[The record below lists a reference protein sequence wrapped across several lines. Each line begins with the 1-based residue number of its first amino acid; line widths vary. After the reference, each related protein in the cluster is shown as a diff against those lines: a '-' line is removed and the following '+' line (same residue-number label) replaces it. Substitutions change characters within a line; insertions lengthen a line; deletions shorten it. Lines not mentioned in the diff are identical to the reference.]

1 MTFNHGKSALLV
13 IDVQNGVV
21 LNAFEKDAVV
31 VQINKA
37 IDSARASNLPVI
49 WVQHSEEEMPIGS
62 HYWEIIPELVPE
74 DHDGRVEKIHGSSF
88 LETDLANILQE
99 HDISHLYITGAQSEN
114 CVNATTVDALERG
127 YRVSLVS
134 DAHTTDDGSVVATI
148 NGKFVESSARGEA
161 IEVKNLDQL
170 LPLACSNLEL
180 CRSIL
185 IRRQEPF
192 SE

>member
-1 MTFNHGKSALLV
+1 VKEKSALLV

-21 LNAFEKDAVV
+21 SNAFEKDAVV
-31 VQINKA
+31 LQINKA
-37 IDSARASNLPVI
+37 IDSARANDLPVI

-74 DHDGRVEKIHGSSF
+74 DHDGRVDKVHGSSF
-88 LETDLANILQE
+88 EETDLAEILQE
-99 HDISHLYITGAQSEN
+99 HDISHLYVT
-114 CVNATTVDALERG
+114 
-127 YRVSLVS
+127 LVS

-170 LPLACSNLEL
+170 LPLM
-180 CRSIL
+180 
-185 IRRQEPF
+185 
-192 SE
+192 

>member
-1 MTFNHGKSALLV
+1 MSLNHGKSALLV
-13 IDVQNGVV
+13 IDVQIGVV

-37 IDSARASNLPVI
+37 IDSARANDLPVI
-49 WVQHSEEEMPIGS
+49 WVQHSEDDMPIGS

-88 LETDLANILQE
+88 QETDLAEILQE
-99 HDISHLYITGAQSEN
+99 HDISHLYVTGAQSEN

-134 DAHTTDDGSVVATI
+134 DAHTTDDGTVVASI

-170 LPLACSNLEL
+170 LPLT
-180 CRSIL
+180 
-185 IRRQEPF
+185 
-192 SE
+192 

>member
-1 MTFNHGKSALLV
+1 MSHTVGKSALLV

-21 LNAFEKDAVV
+21 MNAWQKDAVV
-31 VQINKA
+31 AQINRA
-37 IDSARASNLPVI
+37 IDSARANELPVI

-74 DHDGRVEKIHGSSF
+74 SHDGRIEKTHGSSF
-88 LETDLANILQE
+88 VETDLADVLNE

-148 NGKFVESSARGEA
+148 NGKFVESSVRSEA
-161 IEVKNLDQL
+161 IEVKDLDQL
-170 LPLACSNLEL
+170 LPLV
-180 CRSIL
+180 
-185 IRRQEPF
+185 
-192 SE
+192 

>member
-1 MTFNHGKSALLV
+1 VKEKSALLV

-37 IDSARASNLPVI
+37 IDSARANDLPVI

-62 HYWEIIPELVPE
+62 DYWQIIPELVPE
-74 DHDGRVEKIHGSSF
+74 DHDALIEKIHGSSF
-88 LETDLANILQE
+88 VETDLAEILQE
-99 HDISHLYITGAQSEN
+99 HDISHLYVTGAQSEN
-114 CVNATTVDALERG
+114 CVHATTVDALKRG

-134 DAHTTDDGSVVATI
+134 DAHTTDDGTVVASI

-170 LPLACSNLEL
+170 LPLV
-180 CRSIL
+180 
-185 IRRQEPF
+185 
-192 SE
+192 

>member
-1 MTFNHGKSALLV
+1 MSNPQGKSALLV

-21 LNAFEKDAVV
+21 MNAWQKDAVV
-31 VQINKA
+31 AQINRA
-37 IDSARASNLPVI
+37 IDSARTHNLPVI

-74 DHDGRVEKIHGSSF
+74 SHDGRIEKIHGSSF
-88 LETDLANILQE
+88 LETDLADVLKE

-134 DAHTTDDGSVVATI
+134 DAHTTDEGSVVATI
-148 NGKFVESSARGEA
+148 NGKFVESSVRSEP

-170 LPLACSNLEL
+170 LPLV
-180 CRSIL
+180 
-185 IRRQEPF
+185 
-192 SE
+192 

>member
-1 MTFNHGKSALLV
+1 MISHSDKSALLV

-37 IDSARASNLPVI
+37 IDSARASDLPVI
-49 WVQHSEEEMPIGS
+49 WVQHSEDEMPIGS
-62 HYWEIIPELVPE
+62 HFWEIIPELVPE

-88 LETDLANILQE
+88 QETDLADILQE
-99 HDISHLYITGAQSEN
+99 HDISHLYVTGAQSEN

-127 YRVSLVS
+127 YRVSLIS
-134 DAHTTDDGSVVATI
+134 DAHTTDDGAVMAAI
-148 NGKFVESSARGEA
+148 NGKFVESNASGAA

-170 LPLACSNLEL
+170 LPLA
-180 CRSIL
+180 
-185 IRRQEPF
+185 
-192 SE
+192 

>member
-1 MTFNHGKSALLV
+1 MSLSHDKSALLV

-21 LNAFEKDAVV
+21 LNAFEKDEVV
-31 VQINKA
+31 AQISRA
-37 IDSARASNLPVI
+37 IDSARASDLPVI
-49 WVQHSEEEMPIGS
+49 WVQHSEDEMPIGS

-88 LETDLANILQE
+88 QETDLAEILQE

-114 CVNATTVDALERG
+114 CVNATTVDALYRG

-134 DAHTTDDGSVVATI
+134 DAHTTDDGSVVAAI

-170 LPLACSNLEL
+170 LPLM
-180 CRSIL
+180 
-185 IRRQEPF
+185 
-192 SE
+192 

>member
-1 MTFNHGKSALLV
+1 MSHTVGKSALLV

-21 LNAFEKDAVV
+21 MNAWHKDAVV
-31 VQINKA
+31 TQINRA
-37 IDSARASNLPVI
+37 IDSARANELPVI

-62 HYWEIIPELVPE
+62 HYWEIIPELEPE
-74 DHDGRVEKIHGSSF
+74 SHDGRIEKTHGSSF
-88 LETDLANILQE
+88 VETDLADVLKE

-148 NGKFVESSARGEA
+148 NGKFVESSVRSEA
-161 IEVKNLDQL
+161 IEVKDLNQL
-170 LPLACSNLEL
+170 LPLV
-180 CRSIL
+180 
-185 IRRQEPF
+185 
-192 SE
+192 

>member
-1 MTFNHGKSALLV
+1 MKEKSALLV

-37 IDSARASNLPVI
+37 IDSARANDLPVI

-62 HYWEIIPELVPE
+62 DYWQIIPELVPE
-74 DHDGRVEKIHGSSF
+74 DHDALIEKIHGSSF
-88 LETDLANILQE
+88 VETDLAEILQE
-99 HDISHLYITGAQSEN
+99 HDISHLYVTGAQSEN
-114 CVNATTVDALERG
+114 CVHATTVDALKRG

-134 DAHTTDDGSVVATI
+134 DAHTTDDGTVVASI

-170 LPLACSNLEL
+170 LPLV
-180 CRSIL
+180 
-185 IRRQEPF
+185 
-192 SE
+192 